1 MKQTASTLLCTCWL
15 LCAGMISA
23 FPAAGQTPLTLQDA
37 ARTALESHPV
47 IEAATAGEREAEAG
61 IGIARSGRLPT
72 LSWVESF
79 TRSDNP
85 VFVFGTLLNQR
96 RFGEENFGI
105 AGLNNPDSIQNF
117 QSLLKVEQIL
127 FDARRT
133 KHAIRSARLARD
145 LSATQRRSREMDVL
159 LGVVRTYF
167 GVSLA
172 AEQVRVAEESVRG
185 ADADL
190 RQASSRFEAG
200 LTTKADVLSVQ
211 VHRASAEQER
221 IHAANNL
228 EVARAALSEALGL
241 DPGVGQSP
249 LTPLTP
255 APEPSGTLTDYIAL
269 ALRERPDIQ
278 RASLGLDIA
287 EAQTLE
293 AKSALWPTV
302 VAQGAFEADRARF
315 VNQGGGNWLA
325 GVSMRWELWKGSE
338 NRFKVAAARHGR
350 DRAAA
355 LERQA
360 SGAAALQIRQAWH
373 QFRSAAERLTVAE
386 TAVKQAEESL
396 RIIRNRYTSGLETVT
411 GLLRGETALT
421 NTRFRRLAALYEQR
435 TSSAALEHA
444 AGRLTLASEVLQ

>member
-1 MKQTASTLLCTCWL
+1 MKQTASTLLCVCL
-15 LCAGMISA
+15 LCSWMISA
-23 FPAAGQTPLTLQDA
+23 LPAAGQAPLTLQDA

-61 IGIARSGRLPT
+61 IGIARSGRLPK
-72 LSWVESF
+72 LSWAESF

-85 VFVFGTLLNQR
+85 VFAFGTLLNQR
-96 RFGEENFGI
+96 RFSEEDFGI

-133 KHAIRSARLARD
+133 KHAIRSARLAQD

-172 AEQVRVAEESVRG
+172 EEQVRVAQESVRG

-190 RQASSRFEAG
+190 RQASSLFEAG

-211 VHRASAEQER
+211 VHWASAEQER
-221 IHAANNL
+221 IHAVNGL

-241 DPGVGQSP
+241 DPGAGQSP
-249 LTPLTP
+249 ATPLTP
-255 APEPSGTLTDYIAL
+255 AREPSGTLTDYIAL

-278 RASLGLDIA
+278 QASLGLELA

-315 VNQGGGNWLA
+315 VNQGGASWLA
-325 GVSMRWELWKGSE
+325 GVSMRWDLWKGSE

-360 SGAAALQIRQAWH
+360 SGAAALQIRQAWYE
-373 QFRSAAERLTVAE
+373 FRSAAERLAVAE
-386 TAVKQAEESL
+386 TAVEQAEEGR
-396 RIIRNRYTSGLETVT
+396 RIIRNRYESGLETVT
-411 GLLRGETALT
+411 GLLRSENALT
-421 NTRFRRLAALYEQR
+421 NSRFRRLAALYEQR
-435 TSSAALEHA
+435 TSRAALEHA
-444 AGRLTLASEVLQ
+444 AGRLNLASEVLQ

>member
-1 MKQTASTLLCTCWL
+1 MTRTASTILCMWL
-15 LCAGMISA
+15 TSA
-23 FPAAGQTPLTLQDA
+23 FSAAGQTPLTLRDA

-61 IGIARSGRLPT
+61 IGIARSGRLPA

-85 VFVFGTLLNQR
+85 VFAFGTLLNQR

-105 AGLNNPDSIQNF
+105 AGLNNPDSVQNF

-172 AEQVRVAEESVRG
+172 AEQVKVAEESVRG

-200 LTTKADVLSVQ
+200 MTTKADVLSVQ
-211 VHRASAEQER
+211 VHRASVEQER
-221 IHAANNL
+221 IHAVNGL

-241 DPGVGQSP
+241 DPGARQNP
-249 LTPLTP
+249 ATPLTP

-278 RASLGLDIA
+278 RASLGLELA
-287 EAQTLE
+287 ETQTLE

-315 VNQGGGNWLA
+315 VNQGGANWLA
-325 GVSMRWELWKGSE
+325 GVSMRWDLWKGNE
-338 NRFKVAAARHGR
+338 NRSQVAAARHGR

-360 SGAAALQIRQAWH
+360 GAAAALQIRRAWYE
-373 QFRSAAERLTVAE
+373 FRSAAERLTVAE
-386 TAVKQAEESL
+386 AAVDQAEEGL
-396 RIIRNRYTSGLETVT
+396 RIIRNRYASGLETVT
-411 GLLRGETALT
+411 GLLRSETALT
-421 NTRFRRLAALYEQR
+421 STRFRRLAALYEQR

>member
-1 MKQTASTLLCTCWL
+1 MWVT
-15 LCAGMISA
+15 SA
-23 FPAAGQTPLTLQDA
+23 FPAAGQIPLTLREA

-61 IGIARSGRLPT
+61 IGIARSGRLPK

-85 VFVFGTLLNQR
+85 VFAFGTLLNQR
-96 RFGEENFGI
+96 RFSEQNFGI
-105 AGLNNPDSIQNF
+105 AGLNNPDSVQNF

-172 AEQVRVAEESVRG
+172 EGQVRVAEESVRG

-211 VHRASAEQER
+211 VHRASAEQES

-241 DPGVGQSP
+241 DPGVPQSP
-249 LTPLTP
+249 ATPLTS

-269 ALRERPDIQ
+269 AVRERPDIH

-315 VNQGGGNWLA
+315 VNQGGANWLA

-360 SGAAALQIRQAWH
+360 SGAAALQIRQAWY
-373 QFRSAAERLTVAE
+373 QLRSAAERLTVAE

-396 RIIRNRYTSGLETVT
+396 RISYRPQSGRFDEGPSKGAYTV
-411 GLLRGETALT
+411 
-421 NTRFRRLAALYEQR
+421 
-435 TSSAALEHA
+435 
-444 AGRLTLASEVLQ
+444 